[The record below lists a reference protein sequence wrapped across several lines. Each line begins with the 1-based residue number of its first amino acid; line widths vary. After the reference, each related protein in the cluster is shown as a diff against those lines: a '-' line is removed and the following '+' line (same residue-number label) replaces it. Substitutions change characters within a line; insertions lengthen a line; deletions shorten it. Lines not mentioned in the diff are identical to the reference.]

1 MFIDVDDN
9 KLINRNAIKTV
20 KIEGLK
26 VVFIDKKDRVLGN
39 IQMQNEDELD
49 SYCEYLRGGCTAVVL
64 GKIELYLEHMRY
76 DLEDVAKELSKIK
89 ESI

>member
-39 IQMQNEDELD
+39 I
-49 SYCEYLRGGCTAVVL
+49 
-64 GKIELYLEHMRY
+64 
-76 DLEDVAKELSKIK
+76 
-89 ESI
+89 